1 MRRPLIVIAATVL
14 AGCAYDE
21 PQGGAPMALV
31 NASGQSIGTVRAV
44 QTSGGVTFRI
54 NAAGLP
60 HGIHGVHVHSV
71 GRCDP
76 PDFSS
81 AGPHW
86 NPTSRKHGTN
96 NPAGPHAGDM
106 PNVEVAANG
115 VLTAVETLP
124 GASLVSPPGTPGSLL
139 DADGAALVIHAGPD
153 DYMTDPSG
161 NSGARIACAIL
172 QPGAE
177 VR

>member
-1 MRRPLIVIAATVL
+1 
-14 AGCAYDE
+14 
-21 PQGGAPMALV
+21 MALV

-96 NPAGPHAGDM
+96 NPAGPHGK
-106 PNVEVAANG
+106 PPSF
-115 VLTAVETLP
+115 LP
-124 GASLVSPPGTPGSLL
+124 EPPKSLE
-139 DADGAALVIHAGPD
+139 
-153 DYMTDPSG
+153 
-161 NSGARIACAIL
+161 
-172 QPGAE
+172 Q
-177 VR
+177 